1 MSDDFIPDELYTKKK
16 TFVPDPKYTKR
27 SRAVVHDPVN
37 SPVHYKRDDI
47 ECIDAMKQTTPK
59 EGFEEYCR
67 LNAFKYIWRAN
78 NKSKREEDIK
88 KAIWYLRMSIG
99 DDPRAES

>member
-1 MSDDFIPDELYTKKK
+1 MSDDFIPDDILSRKK

-27 SRAVVHDPVN
+27 SRVVVHDPVN
-37 SPVHYKRDDI
+37 SPAHYKRDDI

>member
-1 MSDDFIPDELYTKKK
+1 MSDDFIPDDLLSRKK
-16 TFVPDPKYTKR
+16 TFVGDPKYTRR
-27 SRAVVHDPVN
+27 SNPVVHDPVN